1 MIGSLYITKT
11 RVSCHAS
18 IKMCTHTKFKVQKT
32 KKGFSSIALDHA
44 HEPVNAG
51 FKGEREL

>member
-11 RVSCHAS
+11 CVSCHAS

-32 KKGFSSIALDHA
+32 IAFFPIALDHA
-44 HEPVNAG
+44 HEPVNAR